1 MLAAVQSAS
10 VVGVDAHPVLVEV
23 DVARG
28 LPAWSIVGLAS
39 NAVKEARERVASA
52 LVNSGF
58 EVPGRR
64 VTVLLSPAD
73 QVKTG
78 TAFDLPI
85 ALAVLAASGQLPA
98 ECVEG
103 LCVAGE
109 LGLDGSVRPI
119 RGALSMARLVH
130 ARGYRALVLPETNG
144 GEASLMGGARLAGAS
159 TLAALVE
166 QLRSGQLLAPATM
179 AQVSSLLDDGLDL
192 ADVAGQGMA
201 KRALEIAAAGAHN
214 LLLEGPPGA
223 GKTMLARRLP
233 TILPPLT
240 DEEHLEVVAIHSIG
254 GALPAGAIPP
264 RLPPFRAPHHTIS
277 QAGLIGGGSG
287 PRPGEVSLAHRGVLF
302 LDELLELPRYVLD
315 AMRQPLE
322 DGRVVIA
329 RAAHAVAFPA
339 RFMLVAA
346 TNPCPC
352 GRLGFDRPPVIDGR
366 LPVASVREDGGGDC
380 RCSATD
386 IARYR
391 ARLSGPLADRM
402 DLRVTVAPVALS
414 AMHGGGDE
422 TSEQVRTR
430 IIAARERQ
438 HARYAG
444 QRGVNANAQAPA
456 RALRGAHGPTAEAH
470 AWLVSA
476 ADRLRLSA
484 RGYARVLRVSRTI
497 ADLDGAEH
505 VSRDAVAEA
514 LGFRGVG

>member
-1 MLAAVQSAS
+1 MLASVHSAS
-10 VVGVDAHPVLVEV
+10 VIGVDAHPVLVEV

-39 NAVKEARERVASA
+39 NAVKEARERVCAA

-58 EVPGRR
+58 EVPSRR
-64 VTVLLSPAD
+64 TTVNLSPAD

-85 ALAVLAASGQLPA
+85 ALAVLAASGQIPP

-109 LGLDGSVRPI
+109 LGLDGTVRPI
-119 RGALSMARLVH
+119 RGALSMARLVLQ
-130 ARGYRALVLPETNG
+130 AGYRALVLPEANG
-144 GEASLMGGARLAGAS
+144 GEASLVGGAQLAGAT
-159 TLAALVE
+159 TLAGLVAA
-166 QLRSGQLLAPATM
+166 LRSGHLTAPVLPAAAPEEQLA
-179 AQVSSLLDDGLDL
+179 DDLDL
-192 ADVAGQGMA
+192 TDVAGQGSA
-201 KRALEIAAAGAHN
+201 KRALEIAAAGAHS

-240 DEEHLEVVAIHSIG
+240 PGEHMEVVAIHSIG
-254 GALPAGAIPP
+254 GVLPAGVIPG
-264 RLPPFRAPHHTIS
+264 RVPPFRAPHHTIS

-322 DGRVVIA
+322 DGRVIIA

-352 GRLGFDRPPVIDGR
+352 GRYGTSGTN
-366 LPVASVREDGGGDC
+366 GDAC
-380 RCSATD
+380 KCSASD
-386 IARYR
+386 IAHYR
-391 ARLSGPLADRM
+391 ARLSGPLADRL

-414 AMHGGGDE
+414 AMQGGGE
-422 TSEQVRTR
+422 ESSSAVRAR
-430 IIAARERQ
+430 VVAARERQ
-438 HARYAG
+438 HARYESL
-444 QRGVNANAQAPA
+444 RDVHANAQAPA
-456 RALRGAHGPTAEAH
+456 RALHGAAGPTSEARK
-470 AWLVSA
+470 WLVGA
-476 ADRLRLSA
+476 ADCLHLSA
-484 RGYARVLRVSRTI
+484 RGYARVLRVARTI
-497 ADLDGAEH
+497 ADLDGAER
-505 VSRDAVAEA
+505 VDREAVAEA
-514 LGFRGVG
+514 LRFRGADGPDHGH

>member
-1 MLAAVQSAS
+1 VLASVHSAAVI
-10 VVGVDAHPVLVEV
+10 GVDATPVLVEI

-58 EVPGRR
+58 EVPARR

-85 ALAVLAASGQLPA
+85 ALAVLAASGQIPA
-98 ECVEG
+98 ECVAG
-103 LCVAGE
+103 LCVVGE
-109 LGLDGSVRPI
+109 LGLDGSVRPV
-119 RGALSMARLVH
+119 RGALSMARLV
-130 ARGYRALVLPETNG
+130 RQREWRALVLPDANG
-144 GEASLMGGARLAGAS
+144 GEASLVDGAPLAGAT
-159 TLAALVE
+159 TLRDLVDALV
-166 QLRSGQLLAPATM
+166 SGRLTAPTLSAH
-179 AQVSSLLDDGLDL
+179 AAVPLDDGLDL

-201 KRALEIAAAGAHN
+201 KRALEIAAAGGHN

-240 DEEHLEVVAIHSIG
+240 AEEHLEVVAIHSIG
-254 GALPAGAIPP
+254 GVLPTGVIPA
-264 RLPPFRAPHHTIS
+264 RVPPFRAPHHTIS

-322 DGRVVIA
+322 DGRVIIS
-329 RAAHAVAFPA
+329 RAAQAVAFPA

-352 GRLGFDRPPVIDGR
+352 GRYGTT
-366 LPVASVREDGGGDC
+366 GDAC
-380 RCSATD
+380 KCGVND

-391 ARLSGPLADRM
+391 ARLSGPLADRL

-414 AMHGGGDE
+414 AMNAGGDE
-422 TSEQVRTR
+422 ASAAVRTR
-430 IIAARERQ
+430 VVAARDMQR
-438 HARYAG
+438 ARYA
-444 QRGVNANAQAPA
+444 RLPDVHANAQAPA
-456 RALRGAHGPTAEAH
+456 RALHGAHGATPGAQQ
-470 AWLVSA
+470 WLVQA
-476 ADRLRLSA
+476 ADKLRLSA
-484 RGYARVLRVSRTI
+484 RGYARVLRVARTI
-497 ADLDGAEH
+497 ADLDGAQRVEQH
-505 VSRDAVAEA
+505 AVAEA
-514 LGFRGVG
+514 LRFRGET

>member
-1 MLAAVQSAS
+1 MLASVHSAS
-10 VVGVDAHPVLVEV
+10 VIGVDAHPVLVEV

-39 NAVKEARERVASA
+39 NAVKEARERVCAA

-58 EVPGRR
+58 EVPSRR
-64 VTVLLSPAD
+64 TTVNLSPAD

-85 ALAVLAASGQLPA
+85 ALAVLAASGQIPA

-109 LGLDGSVRPI
+109 LGLDGTVRPI
-119 RGALSMARLVH
+119 RGALSMARLVLQ
-130 ARGYRALVLPETNG
+130 AGYRALVLPEANG
-144 GEASLMGGARLAGAS
+144 GEASLVSGAQLAGAT
-159 TLAALVE
+159 TLAELVAALRTGR
-166 QLRSGQLLAPATM
+166 LTAPVLPA
-179 AQVSSLLDDGLDL
+179 AVQEELDDELDL
-192 ADVAGQGMA
+192 LDVAGQGSA
-201 KRALEIAAAGAHN
+201 KRALEIAAAGAHS

-240 DEEHLEVVAIHSIG
+240 PGEHMEVVAIHSIG
-254 GALPAGAIPP
+254 GVLPAGVIPG
-264 RLPPFRAPHHTIS
+264 RVPPFRAPHHTIS

-302 LDELLELPRYVLD
+302 LDELLELPRHVLD

-322 DGRVVIA
+322 DGRVIIA
-329 RAAHAVAFPA
+329 RASHAVAFPA

-352 GRLGFDRPPVIDGR
+352 GRYGTSGNN
-366 LPVASVREDGGGDC
+366 GDAC
-380 RCSATD
+380 RCSVND

-391 ARLSGPLADRM
+391 ARLSGPLADRL

-414 AMHGGGDE
+414 AIHGGGE
-422 TSEQVRTR
+422 ESSAVVRAR
-430 IIAARERQ
+430 VVAARERQ
-438 HARYAG
+438 HARYAAL
-444 QRGVNANAQAPA
+444 RDVHANAQAPA
-456 RALRGAHGPTAEAH
+456 RALHGEAGPTSEARK
-470 AWLVSA
+470 WLVGA

-484 RGYARVLRVSRTI
+484 RGYARVLRVARTI
-497 ADLDGAEH
+497 ADLDGAER
-505 VSRDAVAEA
+505 VEREAVAEA
-514 LGFRGVG
+514 LRFRGAESSQG

>member
-1 MLAAVQSAS
+1 MLASVQSAA

-39 NAVKEARERVASA
+39 NAVKEARERVSSA
-52 LVNSGF
+52 LVNAGF
-58 EVPGRR
+58 EVPARR
-64 VTVLLSPAD
+64 TTVNLSPAD

-85 ALAVLAASGQLPA
+85 ALAVLAASGQIPA

-109 LGLDGSVRPI
+109 LGLDGTVRPI
-119 RGALSMARLVH
+119 RGALSMARLVQR
-130 ARGYRALVLPETNG
+130 RGYRALVLPDVNG
-144 GEASLMGGARLAGAS
+144 GEASLVSGAPLAGAT
-159 TLAALVE
+159 TLATLVE
-166 QLRSGQLLAPATM
+166 HLRAGRLVPPSLAAAPPPI
-179 AQVSSLLDDGLDL
+179 LDASLDL

-233 TILPPLT
+233 GILPPLT
-240 DEEHLEVVAIHSIG
+240 PDEHLEVVAIHSIG
-254 GALPAGAIPP
+254 GVLPAGTIPG
-264 RLPPFRAPHHTIS
+264 RQPPFRAPHHTIS

-352 GRLGFDRPPVIDGR
+352 GRAGTDG
-366 LPVASVREDGGGDC
+366 PACTCG
-380 RCSATD
+380 AND

-391 ARLSGPLADRM
+391 ARLSGPLADRL
-402 DLRVTVAPVALS
+402 DLRVTVSPVALS
-414 AMHGGGDE
+414 LMQSTG
-422 TSEQVRTR
+422 SESSVAVRAR
-430 IIAARERQ
+430 VVSARERQ
-438 HARYAG
+438 RERYAATP
-444 QRGVNANAQAPA
+444 GVHANAQASM
-456 RALRGAHGPTAEAH
+456 RTLRSAHSVSAEAH
-470 AWLVSA
+470 DWLVAA

-484 RGYARVLRVSRTI
+484 RGYARVLRVARTI
-497 ADLDGAEH
+497 ADLDGLGA

-514 LGFRGVG
+514 LRFRGA

>member
-58 EVPGRR
+58 EVPARR
-64 VTVLLSPAD
+64 TTILLSPAD

-85 ALAVLAASGQLPA
+85 ALAVLAASGQIPA

-109 LGLDGSVRPI
+109 LGLDGSIRPI

-144 GEASLMGGARLAGAS
+144 GEASLVGGARLAGAS

-166 QLRSGQLLAPATM
+166 QLREGRLLAPVPTTATS
-179 AQVSSLLDDGLDL
+179 AVLDEGLDL

-254 GALPAGAIPP
+254 GTLPAGVIPP
-264 RLPPFRAPHHTIS
+264 RVPPFRAPHHTIS

-352 GRLGFDRPPVIDGR
+352 GRYGAGTNGD
-366 LPVASVREDGGGDC
+366 ACKCSVN
-380 RCSATD
+380 D

-391 ARLSGPLADRM
+391 ARLSGPLADRL

-414 AMHGGGDE
+414 AMRDGGGE
-422 TSEQVRTR
+422 SSATVRAR
-430 IIAARERQ
+430 VVAARERQ
-438 HARYAG
+438 HARYAAL
-444 QRGVNANAQAPA
+444 RDVHANAQAPA
-456 RALRGAHGPTAEAH
+456 RALHGIAGPAQDAQK
-470 AWLVSA
+470 WLVGA

-484 RGYARVLRVSRTI
+484 RGYARVLRVARTI
-497 ADLDGAEH
+497 ADLDGAERIE
-505 VSRDAVAEA
+505 RDAVAEA
-514 LGFRGVG
+514 LWFRGEG

>member
-1 MLAAVQSAS
+1 MLASVHSAS
-10 VVGVDAHPVLVEV
+10 VIGVDAHPVLVEV

-39 NAVKEARERVASA
+39 GSVKEARERVCAA

-58 EVPGRR
+58 DVPARR
-64 VTVLLSPAD
+64 TTVNLSPAD

-85 ALAVLAASGQLPA
+85 ALGVLAASGQIPA
-98 ECVEG
+98 ELLDG

-109 LGLDGSVRPI
+109 LGLDGTVRPI
-119 RGALSMARLVH
+119 RGALSMARL
-130 ARGYRALVLPETNG
+130 AQQRDYRALVIPDANG
-144 GEASLMGGARLAGAS
+144 GEASLVSSAALAGAS
-159 TLAALVE
+159 TLAGLVE
-166 QLRSGQLLAPATM
+166 ALRAGRLTAPATP
-179 AQVSSLLDDGLDL
+179 AAAPEQCDDGLDL
-192 ADVAGQGMA
+192 SDVAGQGMA

-233 TILPPLT
+233 TILPSLT
-240 DEEHLEVVAIHSIG
+240 ADEHLEVVAIHSIG
-254 GALPAGAIPP
+254 GVLPAGVIPS
-264 RLPPFRAPHHTIS
+264 RVPPFRAPHHTIS

-322 DGRVVIA
+322 DGRVIIA

-352 GRLGFDRPPVIDGR
+352 GRFGT
-366 LPVASVREDGGGDC
+366 AGDTC
-380 RCSATD
+380 KCGVND

-391 ARLSGPLADRM
+391 ARLSGPLADRL

-414 AMHGGGDE
+414 AMRTGGDE
-422 TSEQVRTR
+422 SSGVVRLRVSE
-430 IIAARERQ
+430 ARERQ
-438 HARYAG
+438 RARYAG
-444 QRGVNANAQAPA
+444 LRDVHANAQAPA
-456 RALRGAHGPTAEAH
+456 RALHGAAGPTSDAH
-470 AWLVSA
+470 QWLVSA

-484 RGYARVLRVSRTI
+484 RGYARVLRVARTI
-497 ADLDGAEH
+497 ADLDGAECID
-505 VSRDAVAEA
+505 RDAVAEA
-514 LGFRGVG
+514 LRFRGAEPVRE

>member
-1 MLAAVQSAS
+1 MLASVHSAS
-10 VVGVDAHPVLVEV
+10 VLGVDAHPVLVEV

-39 NAVKEARERVASA
+39 NAVKEARERVSAA
-52 LVNSGF
+52 LVNAGF
-58 EVPGRR
+58 EVPARR
-64 VTVLLSPAD
+64 TTVNLSPAD

-85 ALAVLAASGQLPA
+85 ALAVLAASGQVAP

-119 RGALSMARLVH
+119 RGALSMARLVQQ
-130 ARGYRALVLPETNG
+130 RGYRALVLPEANG
-144 GEASLMGGARLAGAS
+144 GEASLVTGAP
-159 TLAALVE
+159 LAAAATLRELVDA
-166 QLRSGQLLAPATM
+166 LRAGRLTPPRPVAPLA
-179 AQVSSLLDDGLDL
+179 SHDDDGLDL
-192 ADVAGQGMA
+192 AEVAGQGMA
-201 KRALEIAAAGAHN
+201 RRALEIAAAGAHN

-233 TILPPLT
+233 GILPPLT
-240 DEEHLEVVAIHSIG
+240 ADEHLEVVAIHSIG
-254 GALPAGAIPP
+254 GVLPAGAIPG
-264 RLPPFRAPHHTIS
+264 RVPPFRAPHHTIS

-322 DGRVVIA
+322 DGHVVIA

-352 GRLGFDRPPVIDGR
+352 GRAGSDG
-366 LPVASVREDGGGDC
+366 ASCTCG
-380 RCSATD
+380 AND

-391 ARLSGPLADRM
+391 ARLSGPLADRL

-414 AMHGGGDE
+414 AMHAAGGGE
-422 TSEQVRTR
+422 SSAAVRQR
-430 IIAARERQ
+430 VVAARDRQ
-438 HARYAG
+438 LTRYAG
-444 QRGVNANAQAPA
+444 LPGVHANAQAPT
-456 RALRGAHGPTAEAH
+456 RLLRGACGPTPDAH
-470 AWLVSA
+470 DWLVGA
-476 ADRLRLSA
+476 ADRLHLSA
-484 RGYARVLRVSRTI
+484 RGYSRVLRVARTI
-497 ADLDGAEH
+497 ADLDGAER
-505 VSRDAVAEA
+505 VDRDAVAEA
-514 LGFRGVG
+514 LRFRGEG

>member
-1 MLAAVQSAS
+1 MLASVQSAS

-85 ALAVLAASGQLPA
+85 ALAVLAASAQIPA

-119 RGALSMARLVH
+119 RGALSMARLVQT
-130 ARGYRALVLPETNG
+130 RGYRALVLPEANG
-144 GEASLMGGARLAGAS
+144 GEASLVGGARLAGAS

-166 QLRSGQLLAPATM
+166 QLRAGRLVAPALPPAT
-179 AQVSSLLDDGLDL
+179 SLALGDGLDL

-240 DEEHLEVVAIHSIG
+240 PDEHLEVVAIHSIG
-254 GALPAGAIPP
+254 GVLPTGTIPGCV
-264 RLPPFRAPHHTIS
+264 PPFRAPHHTIS

-352 GRLGFDRPPVIDGR
+352 GRSGTEG
-366 LPVASVREDGGGDC
+366 S
-380 RCSATD
+380 RCSCGVND

-391 ARLSGPLADRM
+391 ARLSGPLADRL

-414 AMHGGGDE
+414 AMHGGGNEASDG
-422 TSEQVRTR
+422 VRAR
-430 IIAARERQ
+430 VIAARERQ
-438 HARYAG
+438 RLRYAAMP
-444 QRGVNANAQAPA
+444 GVHANAQAPS
-456 RALRGAHGPTAEAH
+456 RALRGDHGPTADAH
-470 AWLVSA
+470 AWLVTA
-476 ADRLRLSA
+476 ADHLRLSA
-484 RGYARVLRVSRTI
+484 RGYTRVLRVSRTI
-497 ADLDGAEH
+497 ADLDGAEQ
-505 VSRDAVAEA
+505 VDRSAVAEA
-514 LGFRGVG
+514 LAFRGSDVSPR

>member
-1 MLAAVQSAS
+1 MGTQAAYRMLAAIHSAS
-10 VVGVDAHPVLVEV
+10 VLGVDAHPVLVEV

-39 NAVKEARERVASA
+39 NAVKEARERVSSA

-58 EVPGRR
+58 QVPSRR
-64 VTVLLSPAD
+64 LTVLLSPAD

-85 ALAVLAASGQLPA
+85 ALAVLAASGQIPLD
-98 ECVEG
+98 CVEG

-109 LGLDGSVRPI
+109 LGLDGTVRPI
-119 RGALSMARLVH
+119 RGALSMAQLV
-130 ARGYRALVLPETNG
+130 RQRRYRALVIPDTNG
-144 GEASLMGGARLAGAS
+144 GEASLVDGAPLAGAI
-159 TLAALVE
+159 TLAGLVD
-166 QLRSGQLLAPATM
+166 QLRTGRLAAPSPRAEER
-179 AQVSSLLDDGLDL
+179 VSLDDGLDL

-201 KRALEIAAAGAHN
+201 KRTLEIAAAGGHN

-233 TILPPLT
+233 SILPPLT
-240 DEEHLEVVAIHSIG
+240 SDEHLEVVAIHSIG
-254 GALPAGAIPP
+254 GVLPAGTIPC
-264 RLPPFRAPHHTIS
+264 RMPPFRAPHHTIS

-322 DGRVVIA
+322 DGRVIIA
-329 RAAHAVAFPA
+329 RASHAVAFPA

-352 GRLGFDRPPVIDGR
+352 GRADATR
-366 LPVASVREDGGGDC
+366 VASGESSMISTC
-380 RCSATD
+380 RCSASD

-391 ARLSGPLADRM
+391 ARLSGPLADRL
-402 DLRVTVAPVALS
+402 DLRVTVAPIALS
-414 AMHGGGDE
+414 AMRAATGESSATVRARVVAARDR
-422 TSEQVRTR
+422 QRTR
-430 IIAARERQ
+430 YAALPEV
-438 HARYAG
+438 Y
-444 QRGVNANAQAPA
+444 ANAQAPA
-456 RALRGAHGPTAEAH
+456 RVLQGADGPTPEALR
-470 AWLVSA
+470 WLVTA

-484 RGYARVLRVSRTI
+484 RGYARVLRVARTI
-497 ADLDGAEH
+497 ADLDA
-505 VSRDAVAEA
+505 VDVVTQDAIAEA
-514 LGFRGVG
+514 LRFRGEL

>member
-58 EVPGRR
+58 EVPARR

-85 ALAVLAASGQLPA
+85 ALAVLAASGQIPA

-144 GEASLMGGARLAGAS
+144 GEAALVGRARLAGAS
-159 TLAALVE
+159 SLAALVE
-166 QLRSGQLLAPATM
+166 QLRAGRLLAPVPINVASP
-179 AQVSSLLDDGLDL
+179 VLDDGLDL

-254 GALPAGAIPP
+254 GTLPAGAIPA
-264 RLPPFRAPHHTIS
+264 RVPPFRAPHHTIS

-352 GRLGFDRPPVIDGR
+352 GRLGIDRQPVIDGG
-366 LPVASVREDGGGDC
+366 PSTDAVRENSGGAC
-380 RCSATD
+380 RCSAAD

-391 ARLSGPLADRM
+391 ARLSGPLADRL

-414 AMHGGGDE
+414 AMQGGGDE
-422 TSEQVRTR
+422 SSAQVRAR
-430 IIAARERQ
+430 VAAARERQ
-438 HARYAG
+438 QARYG
-444 QRGVNANAQAPA
+444 GHPGVNANAQAPA
-456 RALRGAHGPTAEAH
+456 RALRGAHGPTADAH

-476 ADRLRLSA
+476 AERLRLSA

-505 VSRDAVAEA
+505 VSREAVAEA
-514 LGFRGVG
+514 LRFRGVG

>member
-1 MLAAVQSAS
+1 MLASVHSAAVL
-10 VVGVDAHPVLVEV
+10 GVEAHPVLVEV

-39 NAVKEARERVASA
+39 NAVKEARERVSSA
-52 LVNSGF
+52 LVNAGF
-58 EVPGRR
+58 EVPARR
-64 VTVLLSPAD
+64 TTVNLSPAD

-85 ALAVLAASGQLPA
+85 ALAVLAASGQIDAASLD
-98 ECVEG
+98 G

-109 LGLDGSVRPI
+109 LGLDGTVRPI
-119 RGALSMARLVH
+119 RGALSMTRMVQQ
-130 ARGYRALVLPETNG
+130 RGYRALVLPAANG
-144 GEASLMGGARLAGAS
+144 GEASLVGGAPLAGAD

-166 QLRSGQLLAPATM
+166 QLRAGRLAAPQVPSTPA
-179 AQVSSLLDDGLDL
+179 APDLDGLDL
-192 ADVAGQGMA
+192 ADVAGQGTA

-214 LLLEGPPGA
+214 LLLEGPPGT

-240 DEEHLEVVAIHSIG
+240 TDEHLEVVAIHSIG
-254 GALPAGAIPP
+254 GLLPAGTIPS
-264 RLPPFRAPHHTIS
+264 RVPPFRAPHHTIS

-322 DGRVVIA
+322 DGRVIIA

-352 GRLGFDRPPVIDGR
+352 GRYGAADN
-366 LPVASVREDGGGDC
+366 
-380 RCSATD
+380 RCTCGAND

-391 ARLSGPLADRM
+391 ARLSGPLADRL
-402 DLRVTVAPVALS
+402 DLRVPVAPVALS
-414 AMHGGGDE
+414 AMQHGDGE
-422 TSEQVRTR
+422 ASSVVRAR
-430 IIAARERQ
+430 VVAARGRQ
-438 HARYAG
+438 LARY
-444 QRGVNANAQAPA
+444 RSTPGVHANAQAPA
-456 RALRGAHGPTAEAH
+456 GSLRGADGMDADAH
-470 AWLVSA
+470 RWLISA
-476 ADRLRLSA
+476 ADQLGLSA
-484 RGYARVLRVSRTI
+484 RGYTRVLRVARTV
-497 ADLDGAEH
+497 ADLDGADRIG
-505 VSRDAVAEA
+505 RDAVAEA
-514 LGFRGVG
+514 LRFRGASESQPI

>member
-1 MLAAVQSAS
+1 MLAAVHSAS
-10 VVGVDAHPVLVEV
+10 VIGVEAHPVLVEV

-39 NAVKEARERVASA
+39 GAVKEARERVCAA

-58 EVPGRR
+58 EVPARR
-64 VTVLLSPAD
+64 TTVNLSPAD

-85 ALAVLAASGQLPA
+85 ALAVLAASGQIPA
-98 ECVEG
+98 ECVDG

-109 LGLDGSVRPI
+109 LGLDGTVRPI
-119 RGALSMARLVH
+119 RGALSMARLVQQ
-130 ARGYRALVLPETNG
+130 RGYRALVLPDANG
-144 GEASLMGGARLAGAS
+144 GEASLVTGVPLAGAA
-159 TLAALVE
+159 TLAAVVD
-166 QLRSGQLLAPATM
+166 QLRNGRLVAPAASTTV
-179 AQVSSLLDDGLDL
+179 APCGDDDLDL
-192 ADVAGQGMA
+192 ADVAGQGSA

-240 DEEHLEVVAIHSIG
+240 LDEHLEVVAIHSIG
-254 GALPAGAIPP
+254 GLLPAGTIPG
-264 RLPPFRAPHHTIS
+264 RVPPFRAPHHTIS

-352 GRLGFDRPPVIDGR
+352 GRSGTAG
-366 LPVASVREDGGGDC
+366 
-380 RCSATD
+380 ATCTCGVND

-391 ARLSGPLADRM
+391 SRLSGPLADRL

-414 AMHGGGDE
+414 AMHTGGESSAD
-422 TSEQVRTR
+422 VRQR
-430 IIAARERQ
+430 VVAARERQ
-438 HARYAG
+438 RTRYA
-444 QRGVNANAQAPA
+444 RSPGVHANAQAPV
-456 RALRGAHGPTAEAH
+456 RILRGTDGPTADAH
-470 AWLVSA
+470 SWLITA
-476 ADRLRLSA
+476 ADRLHLSA
-484 RGYARVLRVSRTI
+484 RGYARVLRVARTI
-497 ADLDGAEH
+497 ADLDGADVIE
-505 VSRDAVAEA
+505 RDILAEA
-514 LGFRGVG
+514 LQFRGEREAVRH

>member
-1 MLAAVQSAS
+1 MLAAVQSAA
-10 VVGVDAHPVLVEV
+10 VLGVEAHPVLVEV

-39 NAVKEARERVASA
+39 NAVKEARERVAAA

-58 EVPGRR
+58 EVPARR

-85 ALAVLAASGQLPA
+85 ALAVLAASGQLPS
-98 ECVEG
+98 ECLDG

-109 LGLDGSVRPI
+109 LGLDGTLRPV
-119 RGALSMARLVH
+119 RGALPMAQY
-130 ARGYRALVLPETNG
+130 ARTQSCRALLLPAANG
-144 GEASLMGGARLAGAS
+144 AE
-159 TLAALVE
+159 AALVE
-166 QLRSGQLLAPATM
+166 DAPLASADSLRDVVEQLRANALHPPVAATSPA
-179 AQVSSLLDDGLDL
+179 VVEHDSLDL
-192 ADVAGQGMA
+192 ADVVGQHQA

-214 LLLEGPPGA
+214 LLFEGPPGA

-240 DEEHLEVVAIHSIG
+240 ADEHLEVVAIHSVG
-254 GALPAGAIPP
+254 GVLPAGALPS
-264 RLPPFRAPHHTIS
+264 RTPPFRAPHHTIS

-352 GRLGFDRPPVIDGR
+352 GRAGSSGPPCTCG
-366 LPVASVREDGGGDC
+366 A
-380 RCSATD
+380 AD

-391 ARLSGPLADRM
+391 ARLSGPLADRL
-402 DLRVTVAPVALS
+402 DLRVTVAPVSLAALQS
-414 AMHGGGDE
+414 GAE
-422 TSEQVRTR
+422 EPSVRVR
-430 IIAARERQ
+430 DRVIAARARQ
-438 HARYAG
+438 HARFASHPE
-444 QRGVNANAQAPA
+444 VHANAQAPA
-456 RALRGAHGPTAEAH
+456 RVLRGAHGPTRVAHDWLLAAAE
-470 AWLVSA
+470 
-476 ADRLRLSA
+476 RLHLSA
-484 RGYARVLRVSRTI
+484 RGYARVLRVARTI
-497 ADLDGAEH
+497 ADLDGAEAIEQPAIAE
-505 VSRDAVAEA
+505 AVALRA
-514 LGFRGVG
+514 RA

>member
-1 MLAAVQSAS
+1 MLASVHSAS
-10 VVGVDAHPVLVEV
+10 VLGVDAHPVLVEV

-39 NAVKEARERVASA
+39 NAVKEARERVCAA

-58 EVPGRR
+58 DVPARR
-64 VTVLLSPAD
+64 TTVNLSPAD

-85 ALAVLAASGQLPA
+85 ALAVLAASGQIPP

-109 LGLDGSVRPI
+109 LGLDGTVRPI
-119 RGALSMARLVH
+119 RGALSMARLVQQ
-130 ARGYRALVLPETNG
+130 RGYRALVLPEANG
-144 GEASLMGGARLAGAS
+144 GEASLVGGAPLAGAS
-159 TLAALVE
+159 TLASLVE
-166 QLRSGQLLAPATM
+166 ALRAGRLTAPAIPATSP
-179 AQVSSLLDDGLDL
+179 ALLDDGLDL
-192 ADVAGQGMA
+192 TDVAGQGMA
-201 KRALEIAAAGAHN
+201 KRALEIAAAGSHS

-240 DEEHLEVVAIHSIG
+240 PDEHLEVVAIHSIG
-254 GALPAGAIPP
+254 GLLPAGVIPS
-264 RLPPFRAPHHTIS
+264 RVPPFRAPHHTIS

-339 RFMLVAA
+339 RFMLVGA

-352 GRLGFDRPPVIDGR
+352 GRYGTSGTNGD
-366 LPVASVREDGGGDC
+366 ACTCSVN
-380 RCSATD
+380 D

-391 ARLSGPLADRM
+391 ARLSGPLADRL

-414 AMHGGGDE
+414 AMRDGGE
-422 TSEQVRTR
+422 ESSIVVRAR
-430 IIAARERQ
+430 VVAARERQ
-438 HARYAG
+438 HARYASLSD
-444 QRGVNANAQAPA
+444 VHANAQAPA
-456 RALRGAHGPTAEAH
+456 RALSGAHGPTDDAYQ
-470 AWLVSA
+470 WLVCA

-484 RGYARVLRVSRTI
+484 RGYARVLRVARTI
-497 ADLDGAEH
+497 ADLDGAECIE
-505 VSRDAVAEA
+505 RDAVAEA
-514 LGFRGVG
+514 LRFRGQG

>member
-10 VVGVDAHPVLVEV
+10 VLGVDAHPVLVEV

-39 NAVKEARERVASA
+39 NAVKEARERVCAA
-52 LVNSGF
+52 LVNAGF
-58 EVPGRR
+58 EVPARR
-64 VTVLLSPAD
+64 TTVNLSPAD

-98 ECVEG
+98 ECLEG

-109 LGLDGSVRPI
+109 LGLDGTVRPI
-119 RGALSMARLVH
+119 RGALPMARL
-130 ARGYRALVLPETNG
+130 AQQRTYRALVIPDANG
-144 GEASLMGGARLAGAS
+144 GEASLATSATLAGAS
-159 TLAALVE
+159 TLAELVT
-166 QLRSGQLLAPATM
+166 QLRESRLAPPSRGNELA
-179 AQVSSLLDDGLDL
+179 AACDDALDL
-192 ADVAGQGMA
+192 ADVAGQGAA

-214 LLLEGPPGA
+214 LLFEGPPGA

-240 DEEHLEVVAIHSIG
+240 PDEHLEVVAIHSVG
-254 GALPAGAIPP
+254 GVLPAGAIPA
-264 RLPPFRAPHHTIS
+264 RVPPFRAPHHTIS

-322 DGRVVIA
+322 DGRVVIS
-329 RAAHAVAFPA
+329 RAAQAVAFPA

-352 GRLGFDRPPVIDGR
+352 GGADALPRPS
-366 LPVASVREDGGGDC
+366 LMTAAEQNATREHGTPC
-380 RCSATD
+380 RCSAAD

-391 ARLSGPLADRM
+391 ARLSGPLADRL
-402 DLRVTVAPVALS
+402 DLRVTVAPLPLA
-414 AMHGGGDE
+414 AMQGGGGE
-422 TSEQVRTR
+422 SSGAV
-430 IIAARERQ
+430 RERVVCARDRQ
-438 HARYAG
+438 RRRYAAFP
-444 QRGVNANAQAPA
+444 GVMANAHAPS
-456 RALRGAHGPTAEAH
+456 RALRGPHGLTQEAH
-470 AWLVSA
+470 DWLVGA
-476 ADRLRLSA
+476 AGRLSLSA
-484 RGYARVLRVSRTI
+484 RGYTRVIRVARTI
-497 ADLDGAEH
+497 ADLDGVDA

-514 LGFRGVG
+514 LRYRGAA